1 MSRELDST
9 GSRQTL
15 PTNWLHLVL
24 VHPEIPPNTGN
35 AMRLAANTGATLH
48 LVEPLGFALDDTR
61 LRRAGMDY
69 RERAAV
75 TVHPDLD
82 GWRSQHPGRIF
93 ALAKSGSLQYSDVE
107 YRPGD
112 ALLFG
117 RESVGLGSGVLSAE
131 WIDAVLAIPMRPGVR
146 SLNLSNSVA
155 VVAYEAWR
163 QQGFPGSAPTSD
175 VAMRGR

>member
-1 MSRELDST
+1 MS
-9 GSRQTL
+9 
-15 PTNWLHLVL
+15 WLEVVL

-35 AMRLAANTGATLH
+35 AMRLAANTGASLH
-48 LVEPLGFALDDTR
+48 LIEPLGFTLDDAR

-82 GWRSQHPGRIF
+82 AWRSRHDGRIF
-93 ALAKSGSLQYSDVE
+93 ALAKSGTKPYHEVE
-107 YRPGD
+107 YQPGD

-117 RESVGLGSGVLSAE
+117 RESVGLGNEVLSRP
-131 WIDAVLAIPMRPGVR
+131 WIDAVLRIPMRPGVR

-155 VVAYEAWR
+155 VVTYEAWR
-163 QQGFPGSAPTSD
+163 QLGFPGSEP
-175 VAMRGR
+175 